1 MDPGRDTGRQMQAV
15 SLRHNVRQ
23 PGKLSKFLS
32 PGKTERMGQER
43 GSSVSSDVTPEEE
56 EEGVEASS
64 GALPHSVVG
73 GLLSRIS

>member
-23 PGKLSKFLS
+23 PGKLSKFPS

-43 GSSVSSDVTPEEE
+43 GSSVSVTPEEE